1 MGHRF
6 FGLLQMNY
14 SEQFLVPGRFPFAPL
29 DLRFPIVLII
39 LSFFLDVMLV
49 FISVL
54 ISFLVSFVV

>member
-1 MGHRF
+1 
-6 FGLLQMNY
+6 MNY